1 MRYESLLSEW
11 RRRTGGGCSYC
22 VEHTQTLLCNVA
34 THSCYVAIRI
44 DLVDLDLP
52 VSTCTWN
59 VEHVQQCRSTRSSS
73 RSNDAD
79 DYLRRSIIGIILF

>member
-1 MRYESLLSEW
+1 MS
-11 RRRTGGGCSYC
+11 GGGGPEEA
-22 VEHTQTLLCNVA
+22 VLIVWNIGIPTQTVLCNVA